1 MKKVHIG
8 TSSAKY
14 GSIKNNTMRKVC
26 DFSSEDEDEDGCDD
40 QLCAAAAAVRTVF
53 WRRRPRRT
61 PTWSCDRLNVDD
73 FSKAYQLT
81 EETQTVHRGR
91 RRVH

>member
-26 DFSSEDEDEDGCDD
+26 DFSSEDEDVDEDGCDD
-40 QLCAAAAAVRTVF
+40 QPRAAAAAAAAVRTAF

-61 PTWSCDRLNVDD
+61 PT
-73 FSKAYQLT
+73 
-81 EETQTVHRGR
+81 
-91 RRVH
+91 